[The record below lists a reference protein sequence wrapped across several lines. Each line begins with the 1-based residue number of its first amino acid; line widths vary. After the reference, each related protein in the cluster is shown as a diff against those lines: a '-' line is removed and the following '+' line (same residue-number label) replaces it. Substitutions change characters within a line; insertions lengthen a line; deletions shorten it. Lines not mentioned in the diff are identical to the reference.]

1 MQVRGKLAIETGPPL
16 LERESSLA
24 LLTEYAAQAASGE
37 GRLVLLSGE
46 AGVGKSA
53 LAERLRRDLPDAR
66 WSWSMCDGLFTPR
79 PLGPL
84 FDLADQFG
92 RALQERCRAARLA
105 SHREAAAQYERA
117 LRSAGCADP
126 VTLAR
131 LHEGLADEAA
141 LLDRWHDAETAGERA
156 LALWREAGDRL
167 REGDAL
173 WRLSRIRWNLCRGR
187 AAVDA
192 AQAAMSALEPLCVPT
207 RTAARRV
214 ALSA

>member
-1 MQVRGKLAIETGPPL
+1 MRSPATRGQRIHGLVLAALRSFGCDDDA
-16 LERESSLA
+16 RLA
-24 LLTEYAAQAASGE
+24 FHAEAAGNGEGVLRYAAAA
-37 GRLVLLSGE
+37 
-46 AGVGKSA
+46 
-53 LAERLRRDLPDAR
+53 AR
-66 WSWSMCDGLFTPR
+66 
-79 PLGPL
+79 
-84 FDLADQFG
+84 
-92 RALQERCRAARLA
+92 RAARLA

-117 LRSAGCADP
+117 LRSAGSADP

-173 WRLSRIRWNLCRGR
+173 RRLSRIRWNLCRGR

-192 AQAAMSALEPLCVPT
+192 AQAAMSALEPLGVPT